1 MEMRKARFQATTIAW
16 TFLVCTLFPLDA
28 QAVDGLNY
36 SLQLSLE
43 HSDNVAETSVD
54 AVSESILIPRLNF
67 AWTET
72 GSALQAN
79 ATGEIEYRNY
89 LGGKFDNEVR
99 GQVAGVATWIISPE
113 RFTFDFA
120 DYAGV
125 SPVNVFATNAPGN
138 QQQTNVFSL
147 GPTFLFRFGSEL
159 RGEADLRATDSSAS
173 VSKAFNSQRVLGALR
188 AIRDLSPTDQLSG
201 NVEVG
206 DIHFRDDGAG
216 PDYDRYSAYAR
227 YQAKRAALDFDVSLG
242 YSLIDFSHAS
252 TDSGLFA
259 HAKGTWHWTAES
271 AFEIEVSRQYSD
283 ATQDLVVEPAQLA
296 ATAAGPRILVG
307 NVPINS
313 DVYIE
318 ERVDLAYVYRSG
330 RLEMRVAPFYR
341 NLNYVLEP
349 GVAQAQNGATDQTA
363 HGAVIELGYHPR
375 PLWTIAFN
383 AGEETRKYTRINR
396 HDEDLRYGLNV
407 TNQFSRQW
415 SLRLDLIRNQRSSTT
430 PGQGFGENLAMLS
443 VIFRR

>member
-1 MEMRKARFQATTIAW
+1 MEIRKARLQATKIAW
-16 TFLVCTLFPLDA
+16 TFFAWSLLPFGA
-28 QAVDGLNY
+28 RAADGLNY
-36 SLQLSLE
+36 SVQLSLE
-43 HSDNVAETSVD
+43 HSDNIAETPVD
-54 AVSESILIPRLNF
+54 PVSESILIPRLNF
-67 AWTET
+67 TWAET
-72 GSALQAN
+72 GSVLQAN
-79 ATGEIEYRNY
+79 ATGEIEYRDY

-99 GQVAGVATWIISPE
+99 GQLAGVASWIISPG

-125 SPVNVFATNAPGN
+125 APVNLFATNGPGN

-173 VSKAFNSQRVLGALR
+173 VTKSFNSQRVLGALR
-188 AIRDLSPTDQLSG
+188 AIRDLSPTDQLSA
-201 NVEVG
+201 NVEAG
-206 DIHFRDDGAG
+206 DVHFRDSGAG
-216 PDYDRYSAYAR
+216 PDYERYSGYVR
-227 YQAKRAALDFDVSLG
+227 YQSKRAAVDLDGSIG

-252 TDSGLFA
+252 SDSGLFA
-259 HAKGTWHWTAES
+259 HGKATWHATAES
-271 AFEIEVSRQYSD
+271 SFEVEASRQYSD
-283 ATQDLVVEPAQLA
+283 STQDLVIEPAQLA

-318 ERVDLAYVYRSG
+318 ERVDFAYAYRSG
-330 RLEMRVAPFYR
+330 RIELRLAPFYR

-363 HGAVIELGYHPR
+363 HGVLLEVAYHPR
-375 PLWTIAFN
+375 PLWTVGFN
-383 AGEETRKYTRINR
+383 ATEETRRFTRIDR
-396 HDEDLRYGLNV
+396 HDEDLRFGLNV

-415 SLRLDLIRNQRSSTT
+415 SWRFDAIRNQRSSTF
-430 PGQGFGENLAMLS
+430 PGQGFGENLAMIS
-443 VIFRR
+443 VIYRR